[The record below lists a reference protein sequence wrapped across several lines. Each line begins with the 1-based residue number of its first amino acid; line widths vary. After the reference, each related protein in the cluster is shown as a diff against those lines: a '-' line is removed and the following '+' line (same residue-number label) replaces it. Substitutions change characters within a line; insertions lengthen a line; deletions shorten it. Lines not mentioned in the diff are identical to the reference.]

1 MPRRCLHGVH
11 RESRTIPDYGYSTLP
26 RRCLHGVHRTG
37 WPSSSIPASI
47 FASALPA
54 RSASAYST
62 TTSPG
67 TLLCLGAACTECIYR
82 WFMASQAS
90 DNFASALPA
99 RSASIVCLI
108 GEIVRKRLCLGAAC
122 TECIMM
128 PSADIFRLLVFASAL
143 PARSASRP
151 APPPAP
157 WTPSLPR
164 RCLHGVHRALCD
176 LRADRQRLCLGAAC
190 TECILASAR
199 LKESSPVFASALPA
213 RSASL
218 TGTGTPSGTG
228 PLPRRCLHGVHQKT
242 QNVDKT
248 GTHLCLGAACTECI
262 QAAFCQTHH
271 YNSFASALP
280 ARSASAKVAKPWHTI
295 L

>member
-1 MPRRCLHGVH
+1 MRLCLGAACTECIINGGLCDGFYAVFASALPARSASLISSGPRFRGTPLPRRCLHGVH

-99 RSASIVCLI
+99 RSAS
-108 GEIVRKRLCLGAAC
+108 
-122 TECIMM
+122 
-128 PSADIFRLLVFASAL
+128 
-143 PARSASRP
+143 
-151 APPPAP
+151 
-157 WTPSLPR
+157 
-164 RCLHGVHRALCD
+164 
-176 LRADRQRLCLGAAC
+176 
-190 TECILASAR
+190 
-199 LKESSPVFASALPA
+199 
-213 RSASL
+213 L

-262 QAAFCQTHH
+262 S
-271 YNSFASALP
+271 Y
-280 ARSASAKVAKPWHTI
+280 
-295 L
+295 